1 MGAEI
6 DRLEVQVEAQ
16 ATKANNQLDKLVIKL
31 ERVSNALSSLN
42 SHGLSGLSDSVSKF
56 AQASA
61 QLSNVKTAD
70 FTRLTKN
77 IGKLATLNTQ
87 QIYGTSS
94 AMHTLATAMNS
105 LGNSS
110 KSSTQVTQLASAISQ
125 LGSANAKKA
134 ATNLPALA
142 TAMDGFMTTM
152 AKAPQVSNNVINMTN
167 ALAKLA
173 SQGAKVGTAGNSLT
187 ASINRIGTS
196 MEKTTKKARS
206 FSSVIG
212 SVYQKYFWVMRAGN
226 KLWDSVKQS
235 MNYVEVLNYYDAA
248 FGQVAKSAISQW
260 EISGEKSAEAYYNSF
275 SDRAKQLTTKMTGFT
290 ITESGML
297 QSTGGKSLG
306 INPSQLMNYQAMFVQ
321 MSNSMGMTAETSLKV
336 STALTEIGADLA
348 SVKNMNF
355 DKVWTDMASGL
366 AGMSRTLDKYGA
378 NIRNVNLQQKLT
390 ELGINANITALNQ
403 NEKAL
408 LRTIILLNS
417 TRYAW
422 GDLGET
428 IKQPANQ
435 LRLLESNFANL
446 ARTVGN
452 IFLPIVTKVLPY
464 LNSVVIALQR
474 LAEWMVKLLGFQ
486 DFDWGGSGGIGGAE
500 FDDLIGGIGDTE
512 DGLNS
517 AIEAAKKLK
526 THLLG
531 IDELNVVNN
540 DESSGSGSIIGG
552 LGGSAGLLEG
562 ALDKILEEYQIA
574 WDEAFANMEMRFDEF
589 ANKVAKAFK
598 QDGLFGVGEYFSQ
611 TLTEA
616 LNNIKWESV
625 YKGAGTFGT
634 GLANFLN
641 GLITPELFGVVG
653 STIASSLNT
662 AIYTALSFGEEF
674 DFYDFGVSIATGIN
688 NFFKDFDFVDLAK
701 TLNVW
706 ADGIEDAIAG
716 CLETIT
722 WDSILEGANDFL
734 GTLEFDTVAVLI
746 GAFTLKNTANNLVK
760 LLTDAVV
767 TKWAYITNPINIP
780 TLVISFSKLVINSP
794 GMLGELYI
802 WIEQNILKGSIFDT
816 STWTGVAKKI
826 SDTINNVIDTVCQG
840 IGNALVYIFE
850 QTFNWDSTMELLE
863 SAKEKLASAFNS
875 EWIEGK
881 GIFSNDIGKNLVLGI
896 GEGILGAVGF
906 IVEPVGDFFSGLWKA
921 VCEVFGIHSPAK
933 EMEPLGEYILLGI
946 VEGFI
951 GRGIEFSTA
960 IQTWFDESVLPW
972 FSADKWSEL
981 GNGILTGLQFKWDE
995 TVVWWQESAIC
1006 TWWTENVEP
1015 WFTTEKWQT
1024 MLNNVKI
1031 SFSTKWDE
1039 TATQWKTNIKKWWDE
1054 NVQPWFTKE
1063 RWLALGEN
1071 LKNGIF
1077 DGFKGLANKVVDVLN
1092 NVISA
1097 LESMINSAITGIN
1110 DLLAKVNETKLGEHL
1125 GIDLHIGSIS
1135 FGRIPKFAQ
1144 GGIVDR
1150 PTLGIFGE
1158 QGREAIVP
1166 LERNTEWI
1174 DSIAEQINSSGNN
1187 YSEELLREQNAL
1199 LREQNELLSYLANK
1213 EIVASIDPT
1222 RETIRGLREA
1232 ERRYG
1237 FSFT

>member
-16 ATKANNQLDKLVIKL
+16 ATKANNQLDKLAMKL
-31 ERVSNALSSLN
+31 DRVSKALSGLN
-42 SHGLSGLSDSVSKF
+42 SHGLSGLADSVSKF

-77 IGKLATLNTQ
+77 IEKLSSLNTQ
-87 QIYGTSS
+87 KIYGASS
-94 AMHTLATAMNS
+94 AMHTLATAMNT

-110 KSSTQVTQLASAISQ
+110 KNSTQVIQLANSLARLNSQ
-125 LGSANAKKA
+125 EAKIV
-134 ATNLPALA
+134 
-142 TAMDGFMTTM
+142 TT
-152 AKAPQVSNNVINMTN
+152 
-167 ALAKLA
+167 
-173 SQGAKVGTAGNSLT
+173 GNSLNS
-187 ASINRIGTS
+187 SINRIGTS
-196 MEKTTKKARS
+196 MERTTKKTRS
-206 FSSVIG
+206 FSNVMGNIQRVS
-212 SVYQKYFWVMRAGN
+212 YQIARVGTKF
-226 KLWDSVKQS
+226 WDSVKES
-235 MNYVEVLNYYDAA
+235 MNYVEVLNYFDSA
-248 FGQVAKSAISQW
+248 FGQVAKSAVLQW
-260 EISGEKSAEAYYNSF
+260 EISGEDSAEAYYNSF
-275 SDRAKQLTTKMTGFT
+275 SENAKKLTEKMTGFT

-306 INPSQLMNYQAMFVQ
+306 INPSQLMNYQAMFAQ

-408 LRTIILLNS
+408 LRTIILLDS

-428 IKQPANQ
+428 INQPANQ

-452 IFLPIVTKVLPY
+452 IFLPIVAKVLPY

-474 LAEWMVKLLGFQ
+474 LAEWMVKLLGFE
-486 DFDWGGSGGIGGAE
+486 DFDWGGSSGIGGAE

-517 AIEAAKKLK
+517 ATEAAKKLK

-540 DESSGSGSIIGG
+540 DESSSSGSIIGG
-552 LGGSAGLLEG
+552 LGGSTGLLEG

-574 WDEAFANMEMRFDEF
+574 WDEAFANMEIRFDEF
-589 ANKVAKAFK
+589 ANRIEEIYTSR
-598 QDGLFGVGEYFSQ
+598 GLLGVGEYFSKK
-611 TLTEA
+611 LTEA
-616 LNNIKWESV
+616 LRKIKWESV
-625 YKGAGTFGT
+625 YKGAENFGT
-634 GLANFLN
+634 GFARFLN
-641 GLITPELFGVVG
+641 GLITLELFGVVG

-706 ADGIEDAIAG
+706 VDGIEESIKGVLDT
-716 CLETIT
+716 LT
-722 WDSILEGANDFL
+722 WDTILEEVGDFL
-734 GTLEFDTVAVLI
+734 GTLELDTVAVLI
-746 GAFTLKNTANNLVK
+746 GALALK
-760 LLTDAVV
+760 
-767 TKWAYITNPINIP
+767 
-780 TLVISFSKLVINSP
+780 F
-794 GMLGELYI
+794 
-802 WIEQNILKGSIFDT
+802 
-816 STWTGVAKKI
+816 
-826 SDTINNVIDTVCQG
+826 
-840 IGNALVYIFE
+840 
-850 QTFNWDSTMELLE
+850 
-863 SAKEKLASAFNS
+863 
-875 EWIEGK
+875 GK
-881 GIFSNDIGKNLVLGI
+881 GVTDGVLKTVVDAIF
-896 GEGILGAVGF
+896 GEGIASLIPGIGGTITAALTLTVAFDFIFASQSKPEEMTTGEFQYWRNEQIDKNNASTLNPMGVDGFLLMDTFKLLGEK
-906 IVEPVGDFFSGLWKA
+906 ISTWWNEN
-921 VCEVFGIHSPAK
+921 I
-933 EMEPLGEYILLGI
+933 EPLFNPELWSTLAEGIRLGLEMKWAEI
-946 VEGFI
+946 TEWWQN
-951 GRGIEFSTA
+951 TA
-960 IQTWFDESVLPW
+960 IY
-972 FSADKWSEL
+972 
-981 GNGILTGLQFKWDE
+981 
-995 TVVWWQESAIC
+995 

-1015 WFTTEKWQT
+1015 WFTAETWQT
-1024 MLNNVKI
+1024 MLNNVKT
-1031 SFSTKWDE
+1031 SFKTKWDE
-1039 TATQWKTNIKKWWDE
+1039 TANQWKTNIKKWWDE
-1054 NVQPWFTKE
+1054 HVQPWFTKE
-1063 RWLALGEN
+1063 RWLTLGEN

-1097 LESMINSAITGIN
+1097 LEGMINNAIAGIN
-1110 DLLAKVNETKLGEHL
+1110 TLLEKVNESGLGESL
-1125 GIDLHIGSIS
+1125 GLELHIGNVS

-1144 GGIVDR
+1144 GGIVDK

-1158 QGREAIVP
+1158 QGREAIIP

-1174 DSIAEQINSSGNN
+1174 DSIAEQINNTGNN

-1199 LREQNELLSYLANK
+1199 LREQNELLSYLADK

-1222 RETIRGLREA
+1222 RETVRGLREA
-1232 ERRYG
+1232 EMRYG